1 MALFSF
7 RFVANAML
15 DYLHVQ
21 QTAARRS
28 VVIPMTFVSKRRSNN
43 DQNNVA
49 SIDDKRSIS
58 SMIKGVL
65 SSLLVTLFPIHY
77 E

>member
-1 MALFSF
+1 MASFSF
-7 RFVANAML
+7 RFVVNAML

-49 SIDDKRSIS
+49 SIDDKRSI
-58 SMIKGVL
+58 IFYDKRNIIFLACYLVPD
-65 SSLLVTLFPIHY
+65 SL
-77 E
+77 